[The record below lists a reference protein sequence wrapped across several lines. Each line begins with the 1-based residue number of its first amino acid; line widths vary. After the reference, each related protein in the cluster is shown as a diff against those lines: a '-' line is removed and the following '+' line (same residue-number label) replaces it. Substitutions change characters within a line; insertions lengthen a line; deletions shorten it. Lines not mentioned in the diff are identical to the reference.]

1 MPTDPIRQ
9 RFRAQQAEDEL
20 LEANRLVTLAVQWQ
34 LPDGSTLLKAGGV
47 WDKLDKQY
55 LKTEP
60 DTVRIIRL
68 KESQVE
74 AARWLAWW
82 FQERAAGRKRDFRS
96 LFLLGDR
103 GGGKSFLAGVGT
115 VTALIKFPRFGT
127 KPALAWQVVSSFR
140 ERREIEREIAD
151 CFPFEGLWYVRR
163 LAPEHEY
170 RFVNGALLVTQS
182 ADDKE
187 SLRQGTVDFLY
198 LNEATKLTV
207 DTYIAGIPRLK
218 DHDGL
223 CIATSNPPK
232 NDRGRWVK
240 KLWDTA
246 EERKEAEQP
255 FSVRFVSIKSDGNDI
270 ISQDAADDVADQVR
284 VLDPRA
290 AAADIDGEML
300 RIGEA
305 AYGKFSRVVNRR
317 PMPDL
322 GDITREYLKART
334 GRAYDYLG
342 GMDFQGRPHMVAVVC
357 KIFGTIEDPQLYF
370 CDEIISPQA
379 TEADLADDCKD
390 AGYTP
395 DNIYWI
401 GDNSGQWQNGKH
413 VRNEH
418 DSYKEISKAGFHIG
432 PCIKPKNRDHHPGN
446 PPIEQRVGLINRSL
460 KQPCLF
466 VACRLDSRGRVAE
479 VLAPHLAEGLQ
490 ECDLQLN
497 RKGRVI
503 PVGVHAHITDAMG
516 YPVWW
521 VYSKGRRKL
530 GGSVGAAVPIERKGP
545 LG

>member
-1 MPTDPIRQ
+1 MPADPIRQ

-20 LEANRLVTLAVQWQ
+20 LEANRLVTMAVQWQ
-34 LPDGSTLLKAGGV
+34 LPDGSTLLHAGGV
-47 WDKLDKQY
+47 WDKIDRCY

-60 DTVRIIRL
+60 DVVRVIRL
-68 KESQVE
+68 KQSQVV
-74 AARWLAWW
+74 AAQWLGWW
-82 FQERAAGRKRDFRS
+82 LQERAEGRKRDFRS

-103 GGGKSFLAGVGT
+103 GGGKSFLACVGT
-115 VTALIKFPRFGT
+115 ITALIKFPTFGT
-127 KPALAWQVVSSFR
+127 KPTLAWQVVSSFR

-151 CFPFEGLWYVRR
+151 NFPFEGLWYIRR

-182 ADDKE
+182 ADNKE
-187 SLRQGTVDFLY
+187 ALRQGTVDFLY
-198 LNEATKLTV
+198 LNEATKLTM

-223 CIATSNPPK
+223 CIATTNPPK

-240 KLWDTA
+240 KLYDTA
-246 EERKEAEQP
+246 AERKEAEQS
-255 FSVRFVSIKSDGNDI
+255 FSVRFVDIKSEGNDSI
-270 ISQDAADDVADQVR
+270 DHDAADDVADQVR

-290 AAADIDGEML
+290 AAADIDGQML

-305 AYGKFSRVVNRR
+305 AYGKYSRVVNRR
-317 PMPDL
+317 PMPDI
-322 GDITREYLKART
+322 GDITRDYLRMRT

-357 KIFGTIEDPQLYF
+357 KIFGTLEDPQLYF

-379 TEADLADDCKD
+379 TEGELADDCKD

-413 VRNEH
+413 LRHEH
-418 DSYKEISKAGFHIG
+418 DSFKEISNCGFHIA
-432 PCIKPKNRDHHPGN
+432 PCIKPKSRDHRPGN
-446 PPIEQRVGLINRSL
+446 PPIEQRVGLINKSL
-460 KQPCLF
+460 TIPRLF
-466 VACRLDSRGRVAE
+466 VACELDMRGRVRE
-479 VLAPHLAEGLQ
+479 VLAPKLADGFQ
-490 ECDLQLN
+490 ECDLREN
-497 RKGRVI
+497 RHGRVV
-503 PVGVHAHITDAMG
+503 PVGVHAHITDAAG

-530 GGSVGAAVPIERKGP
+530 GGSIGESVSIERVSPIG
-545 LG
+545 